1 MDGESLDPAR
11 GVYAVLLVSLIS
23 GVPSGVAAESSNS
36 SSAPEST
43 RLEEVIV
50 TAQRREEKLLDV
62 PMTVQVFAQQDLD
75 QQGLRTIDDLTR
87 VAPGVTFLRSGSNAN
102 SNFDDENSD
111 ISIRGVDSQSGPATT
126 ALYLDDAPIQAR
138 IIALNNPNPY
148 PALFDLERVEVLKG
162 PQGTLFGTGAEG
174 GAIRFITPAASVT
187 SYSGYARAEYG
198 HNSSGGNNYEIG
210 AAIGGPII
218 DGVLGFR
225 VSASFRED
233 GGWVDRVDY
242 IRPPSYLA
250 PCTGCVTSP
259 ATVYTA
265 APTVTNVTEPN
276 ANWHDT
282 ATFQGKLRWQPIE
295 NLTIDPSIY
304 IQTLHINDTGAYW
317 INISDPANSV
327 YNNGNAQR
335 NSSTDPW
342 TVSALKIAWHL
353 PWADLFSATSY
364 LARDQHSS
372 SDYSQWVD
380 TIFLSNQYPAPGD
393 TSTAPFTD
401 HQRNFTQEIRLSS
414 NNTQGRLQWTAGVFY
429 GHAYENVTAQIFS
442 FNLSP
447 TTPNYL
453 AFDSPVDSVLDKQ
466 LAVFGEASYKLSRV
480 FSVTAGLRYSKLD
493 YTTSS
498 VSTAYGALGDGT
510 TSSVTV
516 SGDAHPVTPRFV
528 LNYKPNEDSLYY
540 ASAAKGFRTGS
551 TNPPL
556 PPGDVTACGTQV
568 PTNVSP
574 DWVWQYEIGAKNTF
588 LQGRLQVSGSLY
600 YLEWKN
606 IQQSLY
612 LTCGANFNANLGEA
626 VGKGGDLT
634 LAWLV
639 TEGLTVGL
647 TGAYTDTR
655 YTEVVTLPG
664 FGGSFTPVQPGD
676 HLPASPWNVNANAE
690 YVWTA
695 VAKHPYI
702 RLDYQY
708 ATAQHSLTAYLNP
721 ANAPLADPTLPG
733 LPEIRILS
741 ARAGL
746 RFSGFDVSLFAQ
758 NVLNYHTPIYVA
770 RDFATAEVNGVT
782 PDFNTNYY
790 GRGYAPRTIGVTTT
804 YRF

>member
-1 MDGESLDPAR
+1 
-11 GVYAVLLVSLIS
+11 
-23 GVPSGVAAESSNS
+23 VAAEFFRPPSGGYGVLLLGLLAGIRCALAADSSTATSATES
-36 SSAPEST
+36 SK
-43 RLEEVIV
+43 LEEVIV
-50 TAQRREEKLLDV
+50 TAQRREEKLSDV
-62 PMTVQVFAQQDLD
+62 PMTVQAFAQQDID

-102 SNFDDENSD
+102 SNFNDENSD

-126 ALYLDDAPIQAR
+126 AIYFDDAPIQAR
-138 IIALNNPNPY
+138 IIALNNPSPY

-174 GAIRFITPAASVT
+174 GAIRFITPAASLT
-187 SYSGYARAEYG
+187 TYSGYARAEYG
-198 HNSSGGNNYEIG
+198 QIDGGGGNYEIG
-210 AAIGGPII
+210 AAVGGPII

-242 IRPPSYLA
+242 ARPASYQA
-250 PCTGCVTSP
+250 PCTGCTSP

-265 APTVTNVTEPN
+265 VPTVTNVTEPN

-282 ATFQGKLRWQPIE
+282 ATFHGVLKWQPAE
-295 NLTIDPSIY
+295 NLTIDPSVY

-335 NSSTDPW
+335 DSSTDPW
-342 TVSALKIAWHL
+342 TLGALKIAWRL
-353 PWADLFSATSY
+353 PWANLFSATSY

-380 TIFLSNQYPAPGD
+380 TVFLSNQYPPPGD

-414 NNTQGRLQWTAGVFY
+414 LEAQDKLQWTAGVFY
-429 GHAYENVTAQIFS
+429 GHAYENVTARIYS
-442 FNLSP
+442 FDLSP
-447 TTPNYL
+447 TEPDYL

-466 LAVFGEASYKLSRV
+466 LAAFADLTYKLSRV

-498 VSTAYGALGDGT
+498 VMTPYGVLGSGT
-510 TSSVTV
+510 TSLTA
-516 SGDAHPVTPRFV
+516 SGSAHPLTPRFV
-528 LNYKPNEDSLYY
+528 LNYKPSEDNLLY

-556 PPGDVTACGTQV
+556 PPGEVQLCGTQV

-574 DWVWQYEIGAKNTF
+574 DWVWQYEIGSKNSF
-588 LQGRLQVSGSLY
+588 LDRKLQLSVSLY
-600 YLEWKN
+600 YLQWKN

-612 LTCGANFNANLGEA
+612 LTCGINFSANLGEA
-626 VGKGGDLT
+626 VGKGGDITFAWLATDGLT
-634 LAWLV
+634 L
-639 TEGLTVGL
+639 GL
-647 TGAYTDTR
+647 TGAYTDTA
-655 YTEVVTLPG
+655 YTEVVALPG
-664 FGGSFTPVQPGD
+664 FGGSYTAVHPGD
-676 HLPASPWNVNANAE
+676 HLPASPWNLNVNAE
-690 YVWTA
+690 YVWNA
-695 VAKHPYI
+695 FARKPYI
-702 RLDYQY
+702 RLDYQF
-708 ATAQHSLTAYLNP
+708 ATAQHSLTPYLDP

-741 ARAGL
+741 VRGGL

-758 NVLNYHTPIYVA
+758 NALNYHTPIYVT
-770 RDFATAEVNGVT
+770 RDFATSPVNGIQ
-782 PDFNTNYY
+782 PDFDTNYF
-790 GRGYAPRTIGVTTT
+790 GRGYPPRTIGLTTT